1 MDKKVFNLFF
11 IIATSFS
18 IQTSTFFLLRE
29 RERERERERRE
40 KKYIKIIIECAIVL
54 YQTF

>member
-1 MDKKVFNLFF
+1 VIQNETDRTKKKKLLNQMGKKVFNLFF

-29 RERERERERRE
+29 RERERER
-40 KKYIKIIIECAIVL
+40 KKIY
-54 YQTF
+54 